1 MRDEDV
7 AKLLDRLVKLEI
19 AIQSINPDPAQTIQ
33 DHRDRLAAQQRAA
46 DSLVTAT
53 SGLVKA
59 TRRLAVATWVL
70 VIVTAVIA
78 GGAISGFVR

>member
-7 AKLLDRLVKLEI
+7 ARLLERLVRLEI

-33 DHRDRLAAQQRAA
+33 DHRDRIVAQQRAA

-59 TRRLAVATWVL
+59 TRRLAVATRGL
-70 VIVTAVIA
+70 VILTAVIA